1 MKKPRQ
7 GLYLVLFSI
16 HGLIRGSNLELGRDA
31 DTGGQ
36 IKYVLEL
43 AQALGTHDD
52 VERVDLITRQVIDQ
66 KVSSDYAEPHEALS
80 DNVSIIRLPC
90 GPRRYLRKEVLWPHL
105 DSFIDNTLQH
115 FRRIGRVPDIVH
127 AHYADA
133 GYVGTRLVQ
142 LLGMPLI
149 FTGHSLGRVKKQ
161 RLLEKGSKQES
172 IESQYNIS
180 QRIEAEEIT
189 LGNAIQV
196 ITSTNQEVEEQYELY
211 DNYQPRRMMVIP
223 PGVALDRFYPK
234 DQKELVNAPIKKQ
247 LQRFLADPEKP
258 VILALS
264 RPDERKNISALIRA
278 YGENDSLREMANLVI
293 VAGNRDDIATMEKG
307 PREVLFEIMALI
319 DRYDL
324 YSHVAY
330 PKHHNPDDVADLYR
344 LAATS
349 KGVFVNPAFTEPF
362 GLTLIEAAACGVP
375 IVATHDGGPKDI
387 VKTLKNGLL
396 IDPLDS
402 HAIGKAIEKIL
413 VDKNKWQQMSK
424 NGLNGS
430 RKHYSWEAHI
440 NKYLAA
446 VQNVMKKPRRVTDV
460 SVSKKNR
467 LPTVDRILVCDIDNT
482 LIGDR
487 ESLDK
492 LMERVHALDGKVG
505 FGIATGRNIESTT
518 RVLEEWDVP
527 TPDLLITA
535 VGSEIH
541 YGHQMIKD
549 SDWKKHINY
558 RWQPAAIRKVV
569 RKFPG
574 LKMQAASE
582 QLPFK
587 ISFNVDPKKMPPIRE
602 ISAELR
608 QHDLHVKLVYSH
620 QAYLDIMPIRASK
633 GLAVRYIAMKWG
645 IPPDRILVAGDS
657 GNDEEMLKGN
667 TLGVVVGNYSKEL
680 TKLKGRDRIYFAERE
695 YAGGV
700 IEGMDHYEFLSNIE
714 VRDTEFQ
721 ESVGQGQLGD

>member
-1 MKKPRQ
+1 MNKPRQ

-16 HGLIRGSNLELGRDA
+16 HGLIRGSNLELGRDS

-36 IKYVLEL
+36 TKYVLEL
-43 AQALGTHDD
+43 AQALGTHEE

-66 KVSSDYAEPHEALS
+66 KVSSDYAESHETLS
-80 DNVSIIRLPC
+80 NNVSIVRLPC

-105 DSFIDNTLQH
+105 DSFVDNTLQH

-149 FTGHSLGRVKKQ
+149 FTGHSLGRVKRQ
-161 RLLEKGSKQES
+161 RLLEKGSKPES
-172 IESQYNIS
+172 IESQYNIA

-211 DNYQPRRMMVIP
+211 DNYQPRRMMIIP

-234 DQKELVNAPIKKQ
+234 DQAELKTAPIKKQ
-247 LQRFLADPEKP
+247 LERFLADPDKP
-258 VILALS
+258 MILALS
-264 RPDERKNISALIRA
+264 RPDERKNISTLIKA
-278 YGENDSLREMANLVI
+278 YGEHKTLRNQANLVI
-293 VAGNRDDIATMEKG
+293 IAGNRDDLASMEKG
-307 PREVLFEIMALI
+307 SREVLFDMMNLI
-319 DRYDL
+319 DKYDL

-330 PKHHNPDDVADLYR
+330 PKHHNPDDVVDLYR
-344 LAATS
+344 LAAVS
-349 KGVFVNPAFTEPF
+349 RGVFVNPAFTEPF

-387 VKTLKNGLL
+387 IKTLKNGLL

-402 HAIGKAIEKIL
+402 NAIGKSIEKIL
-413 VDKNKWQQMSK
+413 LNQSKWDQMSQS
-424 NGLNGS
+424 GLTGA
-430 RKHYSWEAHI
+430 RKHYSWESHI
-440 NKYLAA
+440 NKYLRA
-446 VQNVMKKPRRVTDV
+446 VQNVMKQPRRVTDV
-460 SVSKKNR
+460 SLSKKNR

-487 ESLDK
+487 KALDQ
-492 LMERVHALDGKVG
+492 LMERVHSLDGKVG

-518 RVLEEWDVP
+518 KVLEEWRVP

-541 YGHQMIKD
+541 YGHRMTKD
-549 SDWKKHINY
+549 IDWKKHINY
-558 RWQPAAIRKVV
+558 RWQPAAIKKAVKR
-569 RKFPG
+569 FPG
-574 LKMQAASE
+574 LKMQAATE
-582 QLPFK
+582 QLSHK
-587 ISFNVDPKKMPPIRE
+587 ISFNVDPEKVPPMRE
-602 ISAELR
+602 ISAYLR
-608 QHDLHVKLVYSH
+608 QHDLHVKLIYSH

-645 IPPDRILVAGDS
+645 IPAERILVAGDS

-680 TKLKGRDRIYFAERE
+680 NKLKGRDRIYFAGQE

-700 IEGMDHYEFLSNIE
+700 IEGMDHYGFLSNIE
-714 VRDTEFQ
+714 VGDMELQ
-721 ESVGQGQLGD
+721 ETVGQGQLGD